1 MDSVLGTKP
10 SIEPNVIIESGAPIG
25 EHMRSAESIE
35 GDSGNP
41 LSSPT
46 CSSSS
51 SQRVSLTKMA
61 ESSVSMPQSSS
72 PTLPSEDACSS
83 HEGAS
88 KTVNKS
94 EKKSPREG
102 KTSE

>member
-10 SIEPNVIIESGAPIG
+10 SIEPNDIVESGAPIG
-25 EHMRSAESIE
+25 EHMHSAESIE
-35 GDSGNP
+35 GDSGSP

-61 ESSVSMPQSSS
+61 ENSVLCLKAV
-72 PTLPSEDACSS
+72 LPLC
-83 HEGAS
+83 
-88 KTVNKS
+88 
-94 EKKSPREG
+94 
-102 KTSE
+102 